1 MKIANAPRLS
11 PVFLSAIRAVST
23 SATIN
28 RSFPGPVTSGAEKAL
43 MLTPAAPSTA
53 ATSASTP
60 GLLCPL
66 TTNCVVVGDGEGFAT
81 NAGLIGLYA
90 EGEKLKFE
98 VNQEAAHRAGLRLS
112 SQLLKLARLVRD
124 EQGEG
129 R

>member
-1 MKIANAPRLS
+1 MRGKEVEVRQLSRPEEAASCHILVIAGRAKMAEWTRGVRLL
-11 PVFLSAIRAVST
+11 PV
-23 SATIN
+23 
-28 RSFPGPVTSGAEKAL
+28 
-43 MLTPAAPSTA
+43 LT
-53 ATSASTP
+53 
-60 GLLCPL
+60 
-66 TTNCVVVGDGEGFAT
+66 VGDGEGFAT